1 MRTPLPKA
9 LAQETTDTKVV
20 DILNAATS
28 SVQPSIQSG
37 NQPKLKP
44 DARRLVTLRFN
55 ERDISPDE
63 RSQRA

>member
-1 MRTPLPKA
+1 MRAPLPKA
-9 LAQETTDTKVV
+9 LAQETTDNQVV

-37 NQPKLKP
+37 DKPKLIP
-44 DARRLVTLRFN
+44 DARRSISLRFN